1 MKLREAAE
9 AFKVLREL
17 EHTKMPWAAALLLYR
32 AQEQLAREAAFFARM
47 ERELAEK
54 YAEDGIGPDGSF
66 RLREGNGESY
76 LRERAELCS
85 LEVPFARVRLPA
97 MPEELT
103 PGQLA
108 ALAPLFDFPAEEAGP
123 GEKEAAE

>member
-17 EHTKMPWAAALLLYR
+17 EHTKMPWAAALILYR
-32 AQEQLAREAAFFARM
+32 AQEQLAGEAAFFARM

-66 RLREGNGESY
+66 RIREGQATDY
-76 LRERAELCS
+76 FREHSELCT
-85 LEVPFARVRLPA
+85 LEVPFARERLPA

-108 ALAPLFDFPAEEAGP
+108 ALAPAFDFPTEEGGP
-123 GEKEAAE
+123 GEKEAAG